1 MDNIKIYTIEIEIKH
16 KNLGDSFD
24 SFLEDE
30 GILDEVEAVA
40 ITNIYRYFMTGSCGY
55 KMEDFHCGMPDLI
68 YDRDVPDNF
77 GKCNTSDTPE

>member
-1 MDNIKIYTIEIEIKH
+1 MKVYTFDIEIKH

-40 ITNIYRYFMTGSCGY
+40 ITNVRRQFKTDLSGY
-55 KMEDFHCGMPDLI
+55 GMEDFHCGMPDLI
-68 YDRDVPDNF
+68 YDTDVPLDF
-77 GKCNTSDTPE
+77 GREK